1 MMPKEGG
8 ASPASLL
15 TMKVRGCNEFYHPAG
30 FSSILHNDS
39 FPVKCRGKA

>member
-1 MMPKEGG
+1 MMPKKGV

-30 FSSILHNDS
+30 FSSILHKHS